1 MEQKPRIIVHRKVY
15 DLTHAKHNPAICL
28 TPGLFQSVKPNE
40 RKRTKLDIT
49 YKYGDKTISFLGYE
63 ILDASDMRLL
73 QFLVAMGTHAPTISK
88 PIINVREPHLFP
100 ILKTKDQ
107 NIINNAIVEG
117 QKKDVIII
125 KTHIRKLL
133 TEMNITTGGKNFQN
147 IRTRLKRLAS
157 ITIWVDNEKEE
168 AAYYL
173 LNYKFDKES
182 EMLHIELNNTITNT
196 IIQNTN
202 YTLIE
207 LDEIRQLKTAPAR
220 LVHQRLCG
228 WINFGKN
235 GTVGMDTLCDYIW
248 TTPTLTHNI
257 KKHRKQVIKKTIE
270 ELKSIGWKIW
280 EAEPGQY
287 NIFRVHD

>member
-1 MEQKPRIIVHRKVY
+1 MSKTIRYKVDLNNLTPLTDEQKAEIKALHEMPDSEIDYSDIPPLDETFWKNAVR
-15 DLTHAKHNPAICL
+15 NP
-28 TPGLFQSVKPNE
+28 FYKP
-40 RKRTKLDIT
+40 TKT
-49 YKYGDKTISFLGYE
+49 ST
-63 ILDASDMRLL
+63 
-73 QFLVAMGTHAPTISK
+73 MGTHAPTISK

-235 GTVGMDTLCDYIW
+235 STVGMDTLCDYIW
-248 TTPTLTHNI
+248 TTPALTHNI